1 MKKRMINKG
10 IASVGTVAFIALIRP
25 EQMPPM
31 WAVATLAISFY
42 EIGLMMCRTAK
53 RQAKTE
59 RRRHYVTVSRE
70 NGRRWANTRI
80 GWPMKEVI

>member
-31 WAVATLAISFY
+31 WVVAVLAIGFY
-42 EIGLMMCRTAK
+42 EVGLMMCRTAR
-53 RQAKTE
+53 RQAKAE
-59 RRRHYVTVSRE
+59 RRRHYIVV
-70 NGRRWANTRI
+70 NKQNANRWADEWFNPYKGVRA
-80 GWPMKEVI
+80 